1 MPTLND
7 TTNKKDAG
15 DDLIENGPREYRDRQ
30 GLSSSLRF
38 RFEIDH
44 RFFDFWIT
52 PTNDQ
57 IRFLSLSY

>member
-7 TTNKKDAG
+7 KANTKDAG

-30 GLSSSLRF
+30 GLSSLPSF
-38 RFEIDH
+38 GFEIDH

-52 PTNDQ
+52 PSNDQ
-57 IRFLSLSY
+57 ISFNNAKI